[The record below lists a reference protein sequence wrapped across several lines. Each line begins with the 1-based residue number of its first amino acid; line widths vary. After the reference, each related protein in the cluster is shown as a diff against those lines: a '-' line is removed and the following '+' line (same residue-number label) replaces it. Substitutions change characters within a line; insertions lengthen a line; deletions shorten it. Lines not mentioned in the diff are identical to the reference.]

1 MILLPNSES
10 RAKVTVLSSGILPE
24 PLKLSASQ
32 LRDYGLNNTWAS
44 ARGFVQTAE
53 QVDQHL
59 KLTLMVDSEKLE
71 VVIALGGEDR
81 VPMLMET
88 YVEIRGVLVVG
99 NSATD
104 PNEMPAIVTNGIKRL
119 TVLNESLDDF
129 FGTGKMTIKA
139 LQEGSEYG
147 RISSKGALKSTNR
160 PRG

>member
-1 MILLPNSES
+1 M
-10 RAKVTVLSSGILPE
+10 
-24 PLKLSASQ
+24 
-32 LRDYGLNNTWAS
+32 
-44 ARGFVQTAE
+44 
-53 QVDQHL
+53 